1 MLLAILFLLFLSFRL
16 CLLCFDCLLQPK
28 TKRVLFLLL
37 VISIDLRSFIQLV
50 LAKLKMVTLRVR
62 QPWID
67 RFKSTIGLAATAT
80 FFLTHSYSSS
90 LLFCVPLMLTNGG
103 ATGESKNLDRCYY
116 CCWCWLVLFFF
127 LVWLCVSFFVALF
140 YSVHDNEEQRASE
153 GAKEEEP
160 IGRIASLK
168 FDSSFFFWFKTKR
181 IKPFGD
187 EPQDSSLVFLIN
199 SLSKEEG

>member
-16 CLLCFDCLLQPK
+16 CLLCFDCLLQPNPFP
-28 TKRVLFLLL
+28 TTCYLYRSSLFH
-37 VISIDLRSFIQLV
+37 SIGVGKIEDGDVESPTT
-50 LAKLKMVTLRVR
+50 M
-62 QPWID
+62 D